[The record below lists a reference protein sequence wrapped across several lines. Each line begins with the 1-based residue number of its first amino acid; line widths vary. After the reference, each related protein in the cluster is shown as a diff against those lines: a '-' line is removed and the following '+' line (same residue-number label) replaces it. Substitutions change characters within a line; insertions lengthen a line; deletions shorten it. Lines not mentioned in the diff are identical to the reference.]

1 MKTGRVIFRVIFGPP
16 IGLTF
21 DVDIPETPAEMQRG
35 LRGGPPPSA
44 RGMLFDF
51 GDGVVPQMTMS
62 GVAFPL
68 DMVFIAASGQVI
80 GILPHVPP
88 NTPGPWT
95 CYVPCRWVLELS
107 ANSGGKI
114 PFLSRAAVFY
124 AL

>member
-1 MKTGRVIFRVIFGPP
+1 MKTGSVQFGQYRVP
-16 IGLTF
+16 
-21 DVDIPETPAEMQRG
+21 VDIPETPAEMQQG
-35 LRGGPPPSA
+35 LRGGPPPS

-88 NTPGPWT
+88 NTPGPWS
-95 CYVPCRWVLELS
+95 CYIPCRWVLELP
-107 ANSGGKI
+107 ADSGGKI
-114 PFLSRAAVFY
+114 PFFQRAAVFY
-124 AL
+124 DR